1 MTRLGWI
8 PTAVATLATP
18 MALAERDQG
27 QAMAELFA
35 AQIDADR
42 DGTLE
47 ENEVLAFSEAVFAS
61 MDTDGS
67 GGLTFEEMRDWEHG
81 MADLAAFRHREEAFD
96 ASIGMAFALFDRDR
110 DGLISPSE
118 YEAGVRVAAGLADGD
133 EDGSLKVDEYLD
145 GFIFNIAMRKAL
157 AD

>member
-8 PTAVATLATP
+8 LAAVAITVAP
-18 MALAERDQG
+18 VALAERDQG
-27 QAMAELFA
+27 RAMAELFA
-35 AQIDADR
+35 AQIDVDH

-47 ENEVLAFSEAVFAS
+47 ESEVLAFSDAVFAS
-61 MDTDGS
+61 MDIDGS

-81 MADLAAFRHREEAFD
+81 MADLAAFRHREDAFD

-133 EDGSLKVDEYLD
+133 EDGNLTVNEYLD
-145 GFIFNIAMRKAL
+145 GFIFNIAMRTAL
-157 AD
+157 AG